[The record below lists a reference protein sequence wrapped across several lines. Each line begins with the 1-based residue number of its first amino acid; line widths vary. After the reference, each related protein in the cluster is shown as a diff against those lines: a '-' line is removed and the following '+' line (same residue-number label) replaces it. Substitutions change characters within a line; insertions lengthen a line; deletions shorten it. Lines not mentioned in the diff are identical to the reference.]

1 MVQDYN
7 LLLRQALNL
16 PSSEKVDLLSTLFEN
31 LMSLQQRDREQLW
44 AAEAER
50 RLNEYDEGK
59 IESEDWK
66 SLRKRLEM

>member
-7 LLLRQALNL
+7 QLLRQALNL
-16 PSSEKVDLLSTLFEN
+16 PSSEKVHLMSTLFEN
-31 LMSLQQRDREQLW
+31 LLSLQQREREQLW

-50 RLNEYDEGK
+50 RLNEYDEGN